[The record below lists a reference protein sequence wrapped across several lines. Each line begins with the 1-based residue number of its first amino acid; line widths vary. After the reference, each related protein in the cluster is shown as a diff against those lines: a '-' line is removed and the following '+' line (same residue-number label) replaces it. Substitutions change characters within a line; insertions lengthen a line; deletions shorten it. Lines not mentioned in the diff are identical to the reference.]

1 MNKYNG
7 IIISLIAGMSTIIGY
22 FSIYIKGEKDKIISR
37 TLSFAGGVMIML
49 SIIDLIPS
57 SISSLNEN
65 YNYFMAIFYCSIFFI
80 VGFIVSYLIQNVV
93 HEKEELSKTGII
105 SMIGIIL
112 HNIPEG
118 MATYILSSINLKLG
132 IILSIAIIMHN
143 IPEGVGISVPI
154 YYGTGSKK
162 KAFIYILI
170 SGISEPLGAVIS
182 MLFLYKYIN
191 ITIMGVIYAVIAGIM
206 VYIGYFELIKISRQ
220 YGKNVKLFTLLGALF
235 ILIVEIILKL

>member
-7 IIISLIAGMSTIIGY
+7 LIISLIAGMSTIIGF
-22 FSIYIKGEKDKIISR
+22 FSIYINGDKGKIISR

-57 SISSLNEN
+57 SISSLKET
-65 YNYFMAIFYCSIFFI
+65 YSYFMTIFYCLIFFV
-80 VGFIVSYLIQNVV
+80 VGFIVSHFIQNIVN
-93 HEKEELSKTGII
+93 EQDELSKTGII

-118 MATYILSSINLKLG
+118 IATYVLSSINLKLG
-132 IILSIAIIMHN
+132 TILAIAIIMHN
-143 IPEGVGISVPI
+143 IPEGVGISIPI

-162 KAFIYILI
+162 KAFVYTLI
-170 SGISEPLGAVIS
+170 SGISEPVGAVIS
-182 MLFLYKYIN
+182 MLFLYKHIN
-191 ITIMGVIYAVIAGIM
+191 ISLMGEIYSVIAGIM
-206 VYIGYFELIKISRQ
+206 VYIGYFELIKISKQ
-220 YGKNVKLFTLLGALF
+220 YGENVKLFTLLGALF